1 MSTSPML
8 ESRIE
13 IKSTEYAESLGML
26 SLKLNV
32 RGRVGW
38 PDRLYICAGR
48 IWFVE
53 FKAPREK
60 PTAMQLHVHSMLRK
74 QGAEVRV
81 IDNLIDARSMLN
93 ELLSLPPVRT

>member
-1 MSTSPML
+1 VSTSPML

-13 IKSTEYAESLGML
+13 TKATEYAESLGIV

-38 PDRLYICAGR
+38 PDRLYICAGH

-60 PTAMQLHVHSMLRK
+60 PTLMQFHIHSILRK

-93 ELLSLPPVRT
+93 ELFSLPPVRP